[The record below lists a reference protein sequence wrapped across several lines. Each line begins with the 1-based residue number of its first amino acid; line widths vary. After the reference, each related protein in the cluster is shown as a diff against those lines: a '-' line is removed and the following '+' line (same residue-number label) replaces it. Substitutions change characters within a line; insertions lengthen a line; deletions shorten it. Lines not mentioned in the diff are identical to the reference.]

1 MMYEN
6 QAWLP
11 VATLFG
17 LIGCPVPQEL
27 KAKIFQTLATF
38 ALSPD
43 IASSMWHTLEV
54 TQVLN
59 TQHRPTVGSGG
70 MGVAGGGASYR
81 QHMIKEGSIEV
92 SGVYVQLA
100 CEHI

>member
-6 QAWLP
+6 QTWLP

-27 KAKIFQTLATF
+27 KAEIFKTLATF

-43 IASSMWHTLEV
+43 IATSMWHTLEV

-59 TQHRPTVGSGG
+59 TQQRMGLGG
-70 MGVAGGGASYR
+70 VGGGASYR
-81 QHMIKEGSIEV
+81 QHLMKEGSIEV
-92 SGVYVQLA
+92 GEVGL
-100 CEHI
+100 